1 MFNINETFQIKITKL
16 TWDSLICLILLK
28 MLQKPLKT
36 NIHTQYHNDY
46 KTFLEQYRNVNTNGF
61 DLFHKIAH
69 LPWYGLGV

>member
-1 MFNINETFQIKITKL
+1 
-16 TWDSLICLILLK
+16 

-46 KTFLEQYRNVNTNGF
+46 KTFLKQYRNVNTNGF

-69 LPWYGLGV
+69 LPQYGSGV